1 MEKDTHITDIIF
13 RVDTTRDFKGTVFAV
28 FPHEVADLRGHVTT
42 YQHVGQHSAGDY
54 SECIRTSN
62 GASEDEYA
70 DLKKEMEGFGYNIKV
85 VKQRNYEKYN
95 TEYNRV
101 RIL

>member
-1 MEKDTHITDIIF
+1 MERDTHITDIIF

-42 YQHVGQHSAGDY
+42 YQHVGQHSQGDY
-54 SECIRTSN
+54 QVCLNTSRM
-62 GASEDEYA
+62 AIADEYA
-70 DLKKEMEGFGYNIKV
+70 DLKKEMESIGYNIKV
-85 VKQRNYEKYN
+85 VQRRNYEKYI